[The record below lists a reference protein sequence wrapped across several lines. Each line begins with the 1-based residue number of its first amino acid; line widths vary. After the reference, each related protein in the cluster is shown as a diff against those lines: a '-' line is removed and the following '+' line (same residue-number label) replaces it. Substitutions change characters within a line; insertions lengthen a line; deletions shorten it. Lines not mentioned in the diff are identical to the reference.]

1 MWVPCLKLLRWERDF
16 GDFENFSPG
25 TKNLPRGCFHMK
37 CFTCTDDIAL
47 VSFEFKVDKDQVIIL
62 SVVMA

>member
-1 MWVPCLKLLRWERDF
+1 
-16 GDFENFSPG
+16 
-25 TKNLPRGCFHMK
+25 MK